1 MWISTENFPQMET
14 IAQQYLTK
22 LRIITKIPENGRLNL
37 TNNDLNIYVSGF
49 WSWVYRKSQGDGKLN
64 TVNYL
69 SSFYREINTF
79 TTELMNSINV
89 EKNEIV
95 KTQKIIWLSS
105 IAEKIKESTVG
116 INNLIKTYRLY
127 HKIISTLESIR
138 QDIID
143 TQLKNILLFIPDKYK
158 TTALLE
164 METDKR
170 KQSNPVNI
178 LQNSPTST
186 HSAGSHTSSFS
197 TPKSFP
203 QK

>member
-186 HSAGSHTSSFS
+186 RSAGSHTSSFS